1 MITDLKTRSYVVAS
15 GLGAYFGLYSGFGTT
30 PLDQLQID
38 LGNEAAE
45 FDDAAEARMDMG
57 NFFEGPILDYFERI
71 LDIKITDRNT
81 DYIYAFD
88 DMLKGKID
96 GDTIFQGVPTGVEC
110 KMSNSASKNFV
121 DNIGYHM
128 QCQAYMKAKG
138 YTQWLLLGLQ
148 NGKPMWKL
156 LYRDD
161 AMIADIEEMVTTV
174 SGILNGMMDEE
185 SFPWHLVEKYGN
197 PAPKAFVIEDLDDL
211 ALVDELLTLKA
222 EVTEVET
229 SLKEKED
236 RIAEIEAY
244 LKETF
249 TGTYVHWNGQVV
261 TITETRRAGGYDV
274 ETLSIE
280 HPELDLK
287 KYQKPDSVFKRLTIK
302 KQKKAKA

>member
-1 MITDLKTRSYVVAS
+1 
-15 GLGAYFGLYSGFGTT
+15 
-30 PLDQLQID
+30 
-38 LGNEAAE
+38 
-45 FDDAAEARMDMG
+45 
-57 NFFEGPILDYFERI
+57 
-71 LDIKITDRNT
+71 
-81 DYIYAFD
+81 
-88 DMLKGKID
+88 
-96 GDTIFQGVPTGVEC
+96 
-110 KMSNSASKNFV
+110 
-121 DNIGYHM
+121 M